1 MFTDYLILAL
11 LWTVYCIIHSALI
24 AVPVTAFMRRAMGS
38 AFRGYRLFFNLIS
51 IGLLVPLVSITNS
64 ERWHSAPV
72 FVWDGYLRP
81 VRWVFIALAVYLAIA
96 GARHYSL
103 LQFLG
108 VRQLFA
114 AGNGGAMTATGEFDS
129 SGILSLVR
137 HPWYTATFL
146 FLWARDFN
154 LATLTVNVVLSVYLV
169 VGTIL
174 EERKLML
181 EFGSVYRTYQ
191 ECVSMFVPL
200 KWLLRPQ
207 DRNKKNTSPQAEP
220 RIGTKEVKQ

>member
-1 MFTDYLILAL
+1 MDYLVLAL
-11 LWTVYCIIHSALI
+11 LWTLYCVIHSALI
-24 AVPVTAFMRRAMGS
+24 AVPVTGFMRREMGS
-38 AFRGYRLFFNLIS
+38 AFRCYRLCFNAVS
-51 IGLLVPLVSITNS
+51 IGALIPLIAFTDS
-64 ERWHSAPV
+64 ERWPSAPV

-81 VRWVFIALAVYLAIA
+81 VRWVFIALAVLLAIA

-108 VRQLFA
+108 IRQILS

-154 LATLTVNVVLSVYLV
+154 LATLTANVVLSVYLV
-169 VGTIL
+169 IGTIL

-181 EFGSVYRTYQ
+181 EFGSLYSSYQ
-191 ECVSMFVPL
+191 ERVSMFVPL
-200 KWLLRPQ
+200 KWLLR
-207 DRNKKNTSPQAEP
+207 RRYRTTEGAISQAEP